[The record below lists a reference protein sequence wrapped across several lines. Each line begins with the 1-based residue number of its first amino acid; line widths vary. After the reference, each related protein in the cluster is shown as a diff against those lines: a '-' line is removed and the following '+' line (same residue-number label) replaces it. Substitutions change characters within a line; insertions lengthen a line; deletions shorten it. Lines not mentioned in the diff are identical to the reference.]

1 MTHEAGLPKRTLVG
15 VQFVETP
22 EFNPEAERYR
32 IAVPDFNAYQ
42 NQDPTRRNV
51 RPSEVVL

>member
-1 MTHEAGLPKRTLVG
+1 VVYSRVYKTEDPSF

-32 IAVPDFNAYQ
+32 IAAPDFDAYQ
-42 NQDPTRRNV
+42 NQDPTRRHV
-51 RPSEVVL
+51 RSSEVVL